1 MICLKQTVL
10 LKIFW
15 RLCYANNTWSI
26 LEYFV
31 PDMRKQKLEFALI
44 MLKISG
50 TLYFT
55 IYIYIHSIYI
65 YMYIYIYC
73 IILLLYMYVY
83 ITYYILYIYIYIY
96 IYISHWIVE
105 LITTTFYNLR
115 FNVLQS
121 SGKWCYI
128 LRNILLTSK
137 LYFDKITKILL
148 RCWSS

>member
-50 TLYFT
+50 ILYFT

-65 YMYIYIYC
+65 YIYVYIYIVLYYYYIYTYILHIIYYIYIYVYMYIYITLNSGTNNNY
-73 IILLLYMYVY
+73 
-83 ITYYILYIYIYIY
+83 
-96 IYISHWIVE
+96 
-105 LITTTFYNLR
+105 
-115 FNVLQS
+115 VLQL
-121 SGKWCYI
+121 KV
-128 LRNILLTSK
+128 
-137 LYFDKITKILL
+137 
-148 RCWSS
+148 

>member
-50 TLYFT
+50 ILYFT
-55 IYIYIHSIYI
+55 IYIYIYIAYI

-73 IILLLYMYVY
+73 IILLLYIYIY
-83 ITYYILYIYIYIY
+83 ITYYILYIYIY

>member
-50 TLYFT
+50 ILYFT

-65 YMYIYIYC
+65 YIYVYIYIV
-73 IILLLYMYVY
+73 LYY
-83 ITYYILYIYIYIY
+83 YYIYTYILHIIYYIYIYIY
-96 IYISHWIVE
+96 VYIYIYHTE
-105 LITTTFYNLR
+105 
-115 FNVLQS
+115 
-121 SGKWCYI
+121 
-128 LRNILLTSK
+128 
-137 LYFDKITKILL
+137 
-148 RCWSS
+148 